1 MALFGKKDE
10 EHAANLVF
18 QQLRLAADRRARF
31 YVVVRTRDGKQHS
44 LPGLIE
50 SYEGPT
56 LLIDMSSGVRLSS
69 AWKGQTVECYF
80 RIVTL
85 APQRSEQH
93 FMFASR
99 ILDIRAL
106 STGLIVELQKPAAI
120 ESGQRRR
127 SVRVRPVPEL
137 VGLLEMR
144 RDEAPDDGPLP
155 LAALDGFQ
163 SLAGVAVQNPLE
175 GDGAPAASPSGASS
189 SGSAAF
195 GSGAAP
201 ASGSAAAQD
210 PPASSPASEPQP
222 YLVDISAGGLRVCIA
237 ARAGEGGEKGPLARG
252 DKVVLRAILH
262 WPGGTQQPLDLLLKA
277 EVSTRMQ
284 SSGSLVGGVDVGL
297 EFLFDGKIDAE
308 GTVTWVPVRDG
319 VYRAAQWVNAVYME
333 YMRKVRAQ

>member
-80 RIVTL
+80 RIVAM
-85 APQRSEQH
+85 APQRTEQH

-144 RDEAPDDGPLP
+144 RDQSPDDGPLT
-155 LAALDGFQ
+155 LAALDGYQ
-163 SLAGVAVQNPLE
+163 RIIGMAAQNLLE
-175 GDGAPAASPSGASS
+175 GEAPTVPPAPAPAADQ
-189 SGSAAF
+189 
-195 GSGAAP
+195 AP
-201 ASGSAAAQD
+201 V
-210 PPASSPASEPQP
+210 PASSPASDPQP
-222 YLVDISAGGLRVCIA
+222 GLVDISAGGLRACIA
-237 ARAGEGGEKGPLARG
+237 PRAGEDGERGPLARG
-252 DKVVLRAILH
+252 DRVVLRAILH
-262 WPGGTQQPLDLLLKA
+262 WPGGAHQPLDVLLKA
-277 EVSTRMQ
+277 EVSTRM
-284 SSGSLVGGVDVGL
+284 STGSVAGGVDVGV
-297 EFLFDGKIDAE
+297 EFLADGKVDAD

-319 VYRAAQWVNAVYME
+319 VYRIAQWVNAVYME
-333 YMRKVRAQ
+333 YMRKVRSQ

>member
-10 EHAANLVF
+10 EHAPDLVY

-69 AWKGQTVECYF
+69 TWKGQVVECYF
-80 RIVTL
+80 RIVAM
-85 APQRSEQH
+85 APQRTEQH

-106 STGLIVELQKPAAI
+106 STGLIVELEKPAAI

-137 VGLLEMR
+137 VGLLEVR
-144 RDEAPDDGPLP
+144 RDQSPDDGPLP
-155 LAALDGFQ
+155 LAALDGYQ
-163 SLAGVAVQNPLE
+163 RITGVAAQNPLE
-175 GDGAPAASPSGASS
+175 GEATAPAQ
-189 SGSAAF
+189 
-195 GSGAAP
+195 AP
-201 ASGSAAAQD
+201 ASAASAASVTSGQPPAQ
-210 PPASSPASEPQP
+210 PASSPASDSQP
-222 YLVDISAGGLRVCIA
+222 WLADISAGGLRACVA
-237 ARAGEGGEKGPLARG
+237 PRAGEGGEKGPLTRG
-252 DKVVLRAILH
+252 DRVVLRAILH
-262 WPGGTQQPLDLLLKA
+262 WPGGTHQPLDVLLKA
-277 EVSTRMQ
+277 EVSTRMHT
-284 SSGSLVGGVDVGL
+284 GSLPGGVDVGL
-297 EFLFDGKIDAE
+297 EFVFDGKLDAD

-319 VYRAAQWVNAVYME
+319 VYRIAQWVNAVYME

>member
-10 EHAANLVF
+10 EHAASLVF

-80 RIVTL
+80 RIVAM
-85 APQRSEQH
+85 APQRTEQH

-137 VGLLEMR
+137 VGLLDVR
-144 RDEAPDDGPLP
+144 RDQSPDDGPLP
-155 LAALDGFQ
+155 LAALDGYQ
-163 SLAGVAVQNPLE
+163 RIIGVVAQNPLE
-175 GDGAPAASPSGASS
+175 GEAL
-189 SGSAAF
+189 
-195 GSGAAP
+195 AAP
-201 ASGSAAAQD
+201 APVPAPAPAPPRAAVA
-210 PPASSPASEPQP
+210 ASSPASDPQP
-222 YLVDISAGGLRVCIA
+222 ALVDVSAGGLRACIA
-237 ARAGEGGEKGPLARG
+237 PRAGEDGEKGPLARG

-262 WPGGTQQPLDLLLKA
+262 WPGGAHQPLDVLLKA
-277 EVSTRMQ
+277 EVSTRMHT
-284 SSGSLVGGVDVGL
+284 GSVAGGVDVGV
-297 EFLFDGKIDAE
+297 EFLFDGKIDAD

-319 VYRAAQWVNAVYME
+319 VYRVAQWVNAVYME

>member
-56 LLIDMSSGVRLSS
+56 LLIDMSTGVRLSS

-80 RIVTL
+80 RIVAM
-85 APQRSEQH
+85 APQRTEQH

-106 STGLIVELQKPAAI
+106 STGLIVELEKPAAI
-120 ESGQRRR
+120 DSGQRRR

-144 RDEAPDDGPLP
+144 RDQSSDDGPLP
-155 LAALDGFQ
+155 LAALDDYRRII
-163 SLAGVAVQNPLE
+163 GVAAQNPLE
-175 GDGAPAASPSGASS
+175 GDAPTVPLAPAPAADQGPV
-189 SGSAAF
+189 
-195 GSGAAP
+195 
-201 ASGSAAAQD
+201 
-210 PPASSPASEPQP
+210 PASSPASDPQP
-222 YLVDISAGGLRVCIA
+222 GLVDISAGGLRACIA
-237 ARAGEGGEKGPLARG
+237 PRAGEDGEKGPLTRG

-262 WPGGTQQPLDLLLKA
+262 WPGGAHQPLDVLLKG
-277 EVSTRMQ
+277 EISTRMHT
-284 SSGSLVGGVDVGL
+284 GSVAGGVDVGVEYL
-297 EFLFDGKIDAE
+297 LDGKIDAD

-319 VYRAAQWVNAVYME
+319 VYRIAQWVNAVYME
-333 YMRKVRAQ
+333 YMRKVRSR

>member
-10 EHAANLVF
+10 EHTANLVF

-44 LPGLIE
+44 LPGLID

-56 LLIDMSSGVRLSS
+56 LLIDMSTGVRLSS

-80 RIVTL
+80 RIVAM
-85 APQRSEQH
+85 APQRTEQH

-137 VGLLEMR
+137 VGLLDVR
-144 RDEAPDDGPLP
+144 RDQSPDDGPLS
-155 LAALDGFQ
+155 LAALDGYQ
-163 SLAGVAVQNPLE
+163 RIIGVAAQNPLE
-175 GDGAPAASPSGASS
+175 GEAPTVTV
-189 SGSAAF
+189 
-195 GSGAAP
+195 AP
-201 ASGSAAAQD
+201 ASAADQAAV
-210 PPASSPASEPQP
+210 PASSPASDPQP
-222 YLVDISAGGLRVCIA
+222 GLVDVSAGGLRACIA
-237 ARAGEGGEKGPLARG
+237 PRAGEGGEKGPLSRG
-252 DKVVLRAILH
+252 DKVLLRAILH
-262 WPGGTQQPLDLLLKA
+262 WPGGAHQPLDVLLKA
-277 EVSTRMQ
+277 EVSTRMHT
-284 SSGSLVGGVDVGL
+284 GSVAGGVDVGV
-297 EFLFDGKIDAE
+297 EFLCDGKIDAD

-319 VYRAAQWVNAVYME
+319 VYRIAQWVNAVYME
-333 YMRKVRAQ
+333 YMRKVRSQ

>member
-10 EHAANLVF
+10 EHAVNLVY

-69 AWKGQTVECYF
+69 AWRGQVVECYF
-80 RIVTL
+80 RIVAM
-85 APQRSEQH
+85 APQRTEQH

-106 STGLIVELQKPAAI
+106 STGLIVELEKPAAI

-137 VGLLEMR
+137 VGLLEVR
-144 RDEAPDDGPLP
+144 RDQSPDDGPLS
-155 LAALDGFQ
+155 LTALDGYQ
-163 SLAGVAVQNPLE
+163 RITGVAVQNPLE
-175 GDGAPAASPSGASS
+175 SDTAPAQV
-189 SGSAAF
+189 
-195 GSGAAP
+195 P
-201 ASGSAAAQD
+201 ASATSATSGQSPAQ
-210 PPASSPASEPQP
+210 PPVQSASSPASDPQP
-222 YLVDISAGGLRVCIA
+222 WLADISAGGLRACVA
-237 ARAGEGGEKGPLARG
+237 PRAGEGGEKGPLTRG
-252 DKVVLRAILH
+252 DRVVLRAILH
-262 WPGGTQQPLDLLLKA
+262 WPGGAHQPLDVLLKA
-277 EVSTRMQ
+277 EVSTRMHT
-284 SSGSLVGGVDVGL
+284 GSLPGGVDVGL
-297 EFLFDGKIDAE
+297 EFLFDGKIDAD
-308 GTVTWVPVRDG
+308 GMVAWVPVRDG
-319 VYRAAQWVNAVYME
+319 VYRIAQWVNAVYME

>member
-10 EHAANLVF
+10 EHAVNLVY

-69 AWKGQTVECYF
+69 AWRGQVVECYF
-80 RIVTL
+80 RIVAM
-85 APQRSEQH
+85 APQRTEQH

-106 STGLIVELQKPAAI
+106 STGLIVELEKPAAI

-137 VGLLEMR
+137 VGLLEVR
-144 RDEAPDDGPLP
+144 RDQSPDDGPLP
-155 LAALDGFQ
+155 LAALDGYQ
-163 SLAGVAVQNPLE
+163 RITGVAVQNPLE
-175 GDGAPAASPSGASS
+175 GDTAPAQVPA
-189 SGSAAF
+189 SAA
-195 GSGAAP
+195 SAT
-201 ASGSAAAQD
+201 SAALGQ
-210 PPASSPASEPQP
+210 PPPPVQSASSPASDPQP
-222 YLVDISAGGLRVCIA
+222 WLADISAGGLRACVA
-237 ARAGEGGEKGPLARG
+237 PRAGEGGEKGPLTRG
-252 DKVVLRAILH
+252 DRVVLRAILH
-262 WPGGTQQPLDLLLKA
+262 WPGGAHQPLDVLLKA
-277 EVSTRMQ
+277 EVSTRMHT
-284 SSGSLVGGVDVGL
+284 GSLPGGVDVGL
-297 EFLFDGKIDAE
+297 EFLSDGKIDAD
-308 GTVTWVPVRDG
+308 GMVAWVPVRDG
-319 VYRAAQWVNAVYME
+319 VYRIAQWVNAVYME

>member
-80 RIVTL
+80 RIVAM
-85 APQRSEQH
+85 APQRTEQH

-106 STGLIVELQKPAAI
+106 FTGLIVELQKPAAI

-144 RDEAPDDGPLP
+144 RDQSPDDGPLP
-155 LAALDGFQ
+155 LAALDGYQ
-163 SLAGVAVQNPLE
+163 RIIGMAAQNPLE
-175 GDGAPAASPSGASS
+175 GEAPTVPPAPAPAADQ
-189 SGSAAF
+189 
-195 GSGAAP
+195 AP
-201 ASGSAAAQD
+201 V
-210 PPASSPASEPQP
+210 PASSPASDPQP
-222 YLVDISAGGLRVCIA
+222 GLVDISAGGLRACIA
-237 ARAGEGGEKGPLARG
+237 PRAGEDGEKGPLARG
-252 DKVVLRAILH
+252 DRVVLRAILH
-262 WPGGTQQPLDLLLKA
+262 WPGGAHQPLDVLLKA
-277 EVSTRMQ
+277 EVSTRM
-284 SSGSLVGGVDVGL
+284 STGSVAGGADVGV
-297 EFLFDGKIDAE
+297 EFLADGKVDAD

-319 VYRAAQWVNAVYME
+319 VYRIAQWVNAVYME
-333 YMRKVRAQ
+333 YMRKVRSQ

>member
-44 LPGLIE
+44 LPGLID

-56 LLIDMSSGVRLSS
+56 LLIDMSTGVRLSS

-80 RIVTL
+80 RIVAM
-85 APQRSEQH
+85 APQRTEQH

-106 STGLIVELQKPAAI
+106 STGLIVELEKPAAI

-144 RDEAPDDGPLP
+144 RDQSPDDGPLT
-155 LAALDGFQ
+155 LAALDGYQ
-163 SLAGVAVQNPLE
+163 RIIGVAAQNPLE
-175 GDGAPAASPSGASS
+175 GEALAPAVPA
-189 SGSAAF
+189 
-195 GSGAAP
+195 AAP
-201 ASGSAAAQD
+201 TEAAV
-210 PPASSPASEPQP
+210 PASSPASDPQP
-222 YLVDISAGGLRVCIA
+222 GLVDVSAGGLRACIA
-237 ARAGEGGEKGPLARG
+237 PRAGEDGEKGPLARG

-262 WPGGTQQPLDLLLKA
+262 WPGGAHQPLDVLLKA
-277 EVSTRMQ
+277 EVSTRMHT
-284 SSGSLVGGVDVGL
+284 GSVAGGVDVGV
-297 EFLFDGKIDAE
+297 EFLCDGKIDAD

-319 VYRAAQWVNAVYME
+319 VYRIAQWVNAVYME